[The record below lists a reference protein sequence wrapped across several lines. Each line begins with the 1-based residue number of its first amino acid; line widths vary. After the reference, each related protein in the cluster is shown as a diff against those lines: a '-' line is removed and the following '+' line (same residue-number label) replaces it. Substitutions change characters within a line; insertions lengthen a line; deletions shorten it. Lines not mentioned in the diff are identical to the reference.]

1 MIRTNVLI
9 FAAAAVVGAGGG
21 AMREV
26 NRVHASVAGT
36 IQPVTVSTPG
46 RAGPVHPALQAAR
59 AVLGSVGIEDGA
71 RAAEVKGA
79 LAALED
85 KVQEKSDPDALKTAF
100 QAYFN
105 FKAAH
110 PDQVRKPYLYFV
122 DYGLDNTTP
131 RGYVFDM
138 ERLEVVDGPFTVAV
152 GRGSAA
158 GNDGVPTRFSNRS
171 GSEASSLGLFVA
183 QEVYPFSGHTGGA
196 LYHSLGMRLEGVSG
210 RFNDAARDRRVV
222 VHGAP
227 YVTPGKAGRSEGCP
241 AMEPGRARELLPRL
255 GNGGMVF
262 LFSPH
267 DRAWLTQDPW
277 VHAGEANG

>member
-1 MIRTNVLI
+1 
-9 FAAAAVVGAGGG
+9 
-21 AMREV
+21 
-26 NRVHASVAGT
+26 VHTTDVAGT

-46 RAGPVHPALQAAR
+46 RAAPVHPALEAAR
-59 AVLGSVGIEDGA
+59 AVLGSVGIENGA
-71 RAAEVKGA
+71 RAAEVKNA
-79 LAALED
+79 LAALD
-85 KVQEKSDPDALKTAF
+85 GKVGLKSHPDALRTAF

-110 PDQVRKPYLYFV
+110 PDEVRKPYLYFV

-138 ERLEVVDGPFTVAV
+138 EQLRVVDGPFTVAA

-158 GNDGVPTRFSNRS
+158 GSDGVPTVFSNRS
-171 GSEASSLGLFVA
+171 GSEASSLGLFIA
-183 QEVYPFSGHTGGA
+183 QEVYPFSGHTGGS

-241 AMEPGRARELLPRL
+241 AMEPARARELLPRL

-262 LFSPH
+262 LFSPN
-267 DRAWLTQDPW
+267 DRAWLTHDPW
-277 VHAGEANG
+277 VNGGGIG